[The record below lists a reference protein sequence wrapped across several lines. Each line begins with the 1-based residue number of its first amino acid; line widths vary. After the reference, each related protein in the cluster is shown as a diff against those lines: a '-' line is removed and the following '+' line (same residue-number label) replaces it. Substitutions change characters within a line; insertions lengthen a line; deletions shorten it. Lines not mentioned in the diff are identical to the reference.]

1 VTGAVFFDAVGT
13 LLHPDPPVPEVY
25 ARAGLRHGSRLT
37 PADILPRF
45 RTAFRK
51 QEEVDRRSGL
61 RTDEGREYARWRAI
75 VAEVLD
81 DLPDPEG
88 CFQELWDHFARPGAW
103 RVDVDAPEAL
113 GELAR
118 AGWQVGIASNFDARL
133 RPIVRG
139 LPALR
144 PVGPLVISSEV
155 GWRKPAPEF
164 FTAVCR
170 AAGLPPQRIFF
181 VGDDLVNDH
190 EGARMAG
197 LRALFLDPEGMAP
210 LDPAEKVTGLAQ
222 VVERLRQETAFPPG
236 SAGVS

>member
-25 ARAGLRHGSRLT
+25 ARAGQRHGSRLT
-37 PADILPRF
+37 PADVLPRF
-45 RTAFRK
+45 RTAFRR
-51 QEEVDRRSGL
+51 QEEVDRRFGL
-61 RTDEGREYARWRAI
+61 RTNEGREHERWQAI
-75 VAEVLD
+75 VAEVFD
-81 DLPDPEG
+81 DLPDTEG
-88 CFQELWDHFARPGAW
+88 CFQELWDHFARPEAW
-103 RVDVDAPEAL
+103 RVDATAADAL

-133 RPIVRG
+133 RGIVRG

-164 FTAVCR
+164 FAAVCR
-170 AAGLPPQRIFF
+170 AAGLPPQRIFL

-197 LRALFLDPEGMAP
+197 LGALLLDPEGSIP
-210 LDPAEKVTGLAQ
+210 LDPGEKVTSLAQ
-222 VVERLRQETAFPPG
+222 VVDRLRQETASPPG